1 MTNIIII
8 TEEMRFSSWNAYD
21 QRWDVCIPITNEDN
35 LLIGLLNYQESIG
48 WPDGL
53 DVLIQLLEGY
63 DPEEYSCEV
72 EQLNEAELLSAW
84 QAVLRNY
91 ERDF

>member
-1 MTNIIII
+1 MTNIRI
-8 TEEMRFSSWNAYD
+8 TEDMRFSTWNAYD
-21 QRWDVCIPITNEDN
+21 QRWDVCIPITDEDN

-53 DVLIQLLEGY
+53 DEYVQLLEGCDTEDY
-63 DPEEYSCEV
+63 TCDV

-84 QAVLRNY
+84 RTVLRTY